1 MNVICWM
8 AQRELARQTAT
19 GESSPGGWARRHAE
33 GCSCCSAYWRD
44 LARLSRAL
52 PVLLEAP
59 PEPAGLEARVLR
71 AIEATPAVRSA
82 GAPVGAAV
90 LTALAICSAIIVLAV
105 TIHHRQTRGVEQR
118 TGAAAGG
125 PQVVTG
131 DPDRRSEQSGS
142 GAAQDG
148 KATGASGRASSKS
161 REQPRDADNPIVK
174 ILLRNRRKYA
184 STPSVKAQAQ
194 PASPI
199 AQEAVVSGEAAPT
212 EALQA
217 LGGYFEAT
225 GNYRHAA
232 LAYSL
237 ASSLSNDAALEFA
250 AGRAAERSGDIAMA
264 VEHYTR
270 LLGSY
275 DPQGT
280 NDGG

>member
-8 AQRELARQTAT
+8 AQRELARLAAA

-33 GCSCCSAYWRD
+33 GCICCAVYWRD
-44 LARLSRAL
+44 LERLSRAL

-82 GAPVGAAV
+82 GVPVGAVA
-90 LTALAICSAIIVLAV
+90 LTALAMCTAIFVLAV
-105 TIHHRQTRGVEQR
+105 TIHHRQTRGFEQR
-118 TGAAAGG
+118 TSAAASG

-131 DPDRRSEQSGS
+131 HPDRRSEQSRN

-148 KATGASGRASSKS
+148 KAAGASGRASTKT
-161 REQPRDADNPIVK
+161 REQPRDADNPLVK

-184 STPSVKAQAQ
+184 SVPSVKAQTQ
-194 PASPI
+194 PAAPL

-212 EALQA
+212 EALQV

-237 ASSLSNDAALEFA
+237 ASSLSNDAALAFA
-250 AGRAAERSGDIAMA
+250 AGRAAEMSGDTTMA
-264 VEHYTR
+264 VEHYTK
-270 LLGSY
+270 LLAGWQ
-275 DPQGT
+275 PQASS
-280 NDGG
+280 DGG